1 MPLPPLLDW
10 FFPTDRIFGI
20 FFLGFI
26 LYAATGIGKGQFQ
39 IFPFMAMSSEML
51 PLLGVNLNAFDR
63 MLVHIL
69 RILS

>member
-1 MPLPPLLDW
+1 MPQPVSVKVSSR
-10 FFPTDRIFGI
+10 F
-20 FFLGFI
+20 
-26 LYAATGIGKGQFQ
+26 
-39 IFPFMAMSSEML
+39 FPFMAMSSEML